1 MTNPVLPSVPT
12 NDPDLDPNDKR
23 IRVDTRKWLAS
34 KLKPKKYGDVNKVEL
49 TGKDGGAVEVDHF
62 NAALEDLLVT
72 LEKKLG

>member
-1 MTNPVLPSVPT
+1 MLSE
-12 NDPDLDPNDKR
+12 KYSE
-23 IRVDTRKWLAS
+23 RVRQ
-34 KLKPKKYGDVNKVEL
+34 EI